1 MNTSRGGQGIIM
13 MMIDRGERR
22 QAGWNHHLSTKRG
35 KVEPAI
41 QSIIVMNL
49 DRGGSV
55 VRLNTNRQKRAV
67 EIQSIVIIVLVD
79 RGGRNR
85 NVRLREN
92 TGKGKG
98 VSIRNA
104 RVNPHRGIPNDTAV
118 IVVGK
123 MLEIARNEVQVTG
136 GIEIKVQVTGV
147 GKARIV
153 RVAVVTKVV
162 DVPKVEINGIEMK
175 AETNGIIEEMK
186 EERAMQMMAERGAV
200 LLLRIA
206 PRSVLKVESIEPRV
220 ITVLIFE
227 RGVIKV
233 LLLRVKS
240 VRTNVPVAR
249 R

>member
-1 MNTSRGGQGIIM
+1 MMMM

-22 QAGWNHHLSTKRG
+22 QEGWNHHLSTRRG

-41 QSIIVMNL
+41 QSIVTNL

-67 EIQSIVIIVLVD
+67 EIQSIID

-85 NVRLREN
+85 SVRLLGN

-98 VSIRNA
+98 VSIRNVH
-104 RVNPHRGIPNDTAV
+104 VNPHRGILNDIAV

-123 MLEIARNEVQVTG
+123 MLEIVRNEVQVTG

-162 DVPKVEINGIEMK
+162 DAPKVERKGIEMK
-175 AETNGIIEEMK
+175 AEINGIIEEMK
-186 EERAMQMMAERGAV
+186 EERATQMMAERGAV

-206 PRSVLKVESIEPRV
+206 PRSVLKLESIEPRV

-233 LLLRVKS
+233 LLPRVKS

>member
-1 MNTSRGGQGIIM
+1 MM

-22 QAGWNHHLSTKRG
+22 QEGWNHHLSTKRG

-41 QSIIVMNL
+41 QSIVTNL

-85 NVRLREN
+85 NVRLLGN

-98 VSIRNA
+98 VSIRNVH
-104 RVNPHRGIPNDTAV
+104 VNPHRGILNDIAV

-123 MLEIARNEVQVTG
+123 MLEILRNEVQVTG

-162 DVPKVEINGIEMK
+162 DAPKVERKGIEMK
-175 AETNGIIEEMK
+175 AEINGIIEEMK
-186 EERAMQMMAERGAV
+186 EERATQMMAERGAV

-206 PRSVLKVESIEPRV
+206 PRSVLKLESIEPRV